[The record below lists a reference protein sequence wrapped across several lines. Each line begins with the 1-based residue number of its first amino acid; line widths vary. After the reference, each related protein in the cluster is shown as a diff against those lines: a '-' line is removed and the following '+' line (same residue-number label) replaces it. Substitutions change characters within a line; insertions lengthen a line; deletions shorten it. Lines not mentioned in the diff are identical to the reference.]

1 MLGKKMNYKN
11 ICAVFLVLY
20 GFNVGSEPVEGPSDS
35 DGNTGSS
42 HTRTGDQQGHRSIVV
57 AKGPKKAVKSV
68 EVEVGPEEKPVDD
81 NPEGFRF
88 DEPRNRA
95 GSTAKNVTTQSAKS
109 SAVSLSEQEIAPFRS
124 LHAELMSARFQHT
137 LRPVLVKLC
146 DVDEMTKLVSDII
159 AKKGLVDDMQSRCAD
174 MLKVQIKSVQ
184 EGKLHLKDVKV
195 TPALRQEMAR
205 FMQTCKP
212 LFDLALPQE
221 PILRDSFENIV
232 RALPVEAQENLCST
246 AAYNLDAPQHGKS
259 NKMITIGIVS
269 GMVALNLCITL
280 LILFGNHNQQQIAE
294 GMIMAEMVLLGVSVM
309 GHSGGKPLMMPKE

>member
-1 MLGKKMNYKN
+1 MNYKN

-20 GFNVGSEPVEGPSDS
+20 GCNVGSADHVADAPSDS

-57 AKGPKKAVKSV
+57 AKGPKKAAKTVNV
-68 EVEVGPEEKPVDD
+68 ENGSEEHSVDD
-81 NPEGFRF
+81 NPVGFRF
-88 DEPRNRA
+88 DEPRDRT
-95 GSTAKNVTTQSAKS
+95 GSTAKKVANKSAKASVVFSEHELS
-109 SAVSLSEQEIAPFRS
+109 SLRT
-124 LHAELMSARFQHT
+124 LHAELVSERFQHT
-137 LRPVLVKLC
+137 LRPVLAKLC
-146 DVDEMTKLVSDII
+146 DVDEMTRLVSDII
-159 AKKGLVDDMQSRCAD
+159 ANKGLVDDMQSRCAD
-174 MLKVQIKSVQ
+174 MLNVQIKSVQ
-184 EGKLHLKDVKV
+184 EGKLHLDGEKV

-205 FMQTCKP
+205 FMKSCQP

-221 PILRDSFENIV
+221 AVLRDSFENIV

-246 AAYNLDAPQHGKS
+246 AAYNLDVPQRGKS
-259 NKMITIGIVS
+259 NKMMTIGIVS
-269 GMVALNLCITL
+269 GMVALNLCITM